1 MSEKNYQKNL
11 RANRKENPSGKASKL
26 AKSFGNPISATKSIF
41 SMVTEIRVFDILFAF
56 PFMLAI
62 LKDISDIVLIGSVW
76 GIGTVISICCSILG
90 GFYIWLIGMGEIKKK
105 ARGFLGGTTKRL
117 LVLFGGTTIEAFAM
131 GVNFLPMQTIT
142 FLLMYIMLLY
152 ERSQNKSQEE
162 QLAKNQQ
169 YA

>member
-1 MSEKNYQKNL
+1 MSKKNYQKNL
-11 RANRKENPSGKASKL
+11 RANRKENPSKRASSL
-26 AKSFGNPISATKSIF
+26 AKTASNPLATTKFIF
-41 SMVTEIRVFDILFAF
+41 SMLMEIRVFDILFAV
-56 PFMLAI
+56 PFILAI

-90 GFYIWLIGMGEIKKK
+90 GFYIWLIGMGETKKK
-105 ARGFLGGTTKRL
+105 AQGFLGGTTKRL
-117 LVLFGGTTIEAFAM
+117 LVLFGGTTVESFAM

-142 FLLMYIMLLY
+142 FLLMYLMLLY

-162 QLAKNQQ
+162 QLAKTQQ